1 MTKIR
6 LATVWLDGCSGCH
19 MSLLDTDERL
29 LEIARKATIVY
40 SPLVDIKEFPADVD
54 VTLVEGAVGS
64 EEDVEKLRHVREH
77 TTTLVAFGDCGV
89 NGNVAAMR
97 NPYGAEAVLRRVYME
112 NADAQQQVPHTDVP
126 ALLDRVRPIHEVVPV
141 DLHLPGCPPAA
152 DLIHYVLSELCEGRT
167 PDLTGNFRF
176 G

>member
-1 MTKIR
+1 MTRIR

-29 LEIARKATIVY
+29 LEVAEKADIVY
-40 SPLVDIKEFPADVD
+40 SPLVDIKEFPSDVD

-64 EEDVEKLRHVREH
+64 EEDLEKIRHVRAC
-77 TTTLVAFGDCGV
+77 TTTLVAFGDCAV

-97 NPYGAEAVLRRVYME
+97 NPHGSEAVLRRVYLE
-112 NADAQQQVPHTDVP
+112 NADENRQIPGTGVP

-141 DLHLPGCPPAA
+141 DIHLPGCPPAA
-152 DLIHYVLSELCEGRT
+152 DLIHHVLSELCEGRT
-167 PDLTGNFRF
+167 PDLTGQFRF

>member
-1 MTKIR
+1 MSKIR

-29 LEIARKATIVY
+29 LEIAEKATIVY

-64 EEDVEKLRHVREH
+64 EEDIEKLRQVRER

-97 NPYGAEAVLRRVYME
+97 NPHGAEAVLRRVYLE
-112 NADAQQQVPHTDVP
+112 NADVQQQIPNTNVP
-126 ALLDRVRPIHEVVPV
+126 ALLDRVRPIHEVVAV

-152 DLIHYVLSELCEGRT
+152 DLIFHVLNELCEGRT